1 MIWHFLT
8 SGTGLVLIG
17 TLGTWVGAVNLSS
30 SAQDLVIIVTEFL
43 FSYPSVGLLLVGVP
57 VAIAVAYRYSK
68 MTMFLTFMVLAT
80 FYLTPLSTTPTM
92 PNSYRQ
98 ILTSASIA
106 LFALAAVLYGLKRRR
121 RQSLTGLRIGSS
133 PQ

>member
-1 MIWHFLT
+1 M
-8 SGTGLVLIG
+8 IG